1 MRMRWLMA
9 AVVGLMIVAS
19 AMAQERAPRAIKD
32 MHQTQDHMYFETPT
46 PPPGP
51 PGLPRIPM
59 AWWKDSHLSQQ
70 LNLTDT
76 QKAKLEQTFTE
87 HKIKL
92 IDLRANLEK
101 EETRLQ
107 PLIESDRLDENQVS
121 AQLDKVIA
129 ARGQLEKATAMMSV
143 DMRKILTQEQWK
155 KLQTVQSQMPTPGPE
170 HGFFVRGPEPGRPPK
185 AMIQPKPPSPP
196 EGPNGPDGKG
206 RPTEEQPR

>member
-9 AVVGLMIVAS
+9 ATMGLVIVAS
-19 AMAQERAPRAIKD
+19 ATAQERAPRAIKN
-32 MHQTQDHMYFETPT
+32 MHQTQDHMYIEAPV
-46 PPPGP
+46 PPPPP

-87 HKIKL
+87 HKIQL
-92 IDLRANLEK
+92 IDLRATLEK

-107 PLIESDRLDENQVS
+107 PLIESDRLDESQVS

-129 ARGQLEKATAMMSV
+129 ARGQLEKATAMMSL
-143 DMRKILTQEQWK
+143 DMRKILTQDQWK
-155 KLQTVQSQMPTPGPE
+155 KLQAVQSQMPTPRPE

-185 AMIQPKPPSPP
+185 APVPP

-206 RPTEEQPR
+206 RPTQEQPR